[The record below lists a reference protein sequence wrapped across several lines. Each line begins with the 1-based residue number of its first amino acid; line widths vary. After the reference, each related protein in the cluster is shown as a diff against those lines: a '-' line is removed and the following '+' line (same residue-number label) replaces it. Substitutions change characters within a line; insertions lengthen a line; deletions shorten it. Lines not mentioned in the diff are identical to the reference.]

1 MDGFQR
7 AFATVASIKTPITV
21 TALIV
26 IVFYYLIS
34 QMLSLSVFTT
44 LTQSDSSHLLE
55 AVLSRIFWLAVL
67 GLVFGGVL
75 FALPYVLPNRR
86 SGAVTLVDAS
96 LNQDLSSYSQ
106 GPDGKG
112 PISPSD

>member
-7 AFATVASIKTPITV
+7 ALAAVASIKTPITV

-26 IVFYYLIS
+26 IVFYYLLS
-34 QMLSLSVFTT
+34 QVLSLGVFAT

-55 AVLSRIFWLAVL
+55 AVLSKVFWLAVL

-75 FALPYVLPNRR
+75 FAIPYVLPNRR
-86 SGAVTLVDAS
+86 SGEITLVDAS

-106 GPDGKG
+106 GPDGEG
-112 PISPSD
+112 PISRSD